1 MEETDKACG
10 RLSEQPP
17 VVELFIQHPNFMQFS
32 EDELKV
38 FAKYCV
44 DKKLGDGEL
53 LFSEG
58 AAGSAMFIVKK
69 GGVKIL
75 KMGFLGETVIATVN
89 PGEFVGEM
97 AVVDS
102 STRSATAKAA
112 THTELLEL
120 SHANFNLLKKE
131 HPVIAIKLMDLLLRL
146 LSLRLRSTTLKM
158 LKK

>member
-1 MEETDKACG
+1 MEDTEKTCG
-10 RLSEQPP
+10 KLSEQPP

-38 FAKYCV
+38 FSKYCV
-44 DKKLGDGEL
+44 NKTLGDGEL
-53 LFSEG
+53 LFFEG
-58 AAGSAMFIVKK
+58 EAGSAMFIVKK

-102 STRSATAKAA
+102 STRSATAKAMS
-112 THTELLEL
+112 HTELLEL
-120 SHANFNLLKKE
+120 SLENFVLLKKE